1 MKSQGVKPELF
12 IKKGGEL
19 SLPGPA
25 FVKLVRAVLDK
36 GALFRFRAKG
46 FSMSPFIEDG
56 DVLTLTSLAGTSPRC
71 GDVVAFRRPQTGKLI
86 IHRVVEKRGTSYL
99 IRGDNSPEGDGL
111 VPKANILGYVTKVER
126 DGKKVFLGLGPERFL
141 IAFLIRR
148 GVCFRLLLLVWR
160 PFNHMR
166 VFKWLK
172 KIFLGP

>member
-1 MKSQGVKPELF
+1 MRCQGVKPQLF

-25 FVKLVRAVLDK
+25 LVKLLRAVLDK
-36 GALFRFRAKG
+36 GALFRFQAKG

-56 DVLTLTSLAGTSPRC
+56 DVLTLSPLAGASPRR
-71 GDVVAFRRPQTGKLI
+71 GDVVAFRRPQRGKLV

-99 IRGDNSPEGDGL
+99 IRGDNSPKGDGL

-141 IAFLIRR
+141 IAFLLRR
-148 GVCFRLLLLVWR
+148 GLCFRLLLLVWR
-160 PFNHMR
+160 PVHHIRLFQ
-166 VFKWLK
+166 WLK